1 GGYVHRRRSSIRQ
14 GHRTDAVPRPQ
25 DPEGMGADHG
35 VRRRRVRHA
44 YQPAPGMPRSAACR
58 MALARLRP
66 DRNRDTGGCMNPT
79 ERNSA
84 ILAKVDAEIARL
96 VRLRRQLQS
105 RGVVEWWC
113 NDLVD
118 YIELKDEAYSLGNG
132 DVDSGP
138 LETCI
143 YYRVEWGEWPGD

>member
-1 GGYVHRRRSSIRQ
+1 
-14 GHRTDAVPRPQ
+14 
-25 DPEGMGADHG
+25 M
-35 VRRRRVRHA
+35 
-44 YQPAPGMPRSAACR
+44 SA
-58 MALARLRP
+58 
-66 DRNRDTGGCMNPT
+66 TKH
-79 ERNSA
+79 SA
-84 ILAKVDAEIARL
+84 LAKVDAEIARL

-118 YIELKDEAYSLGNG
+118 YIELKDEAFSIGNG

-143 YYRVEWGEWPGD
+143 YYRVEWGEWPGDEPRAGVADMRVMVSVSDALPAVDVTHLLPEDALSGYREAVCEHAEELRRQRELQDKSADRYYARMGI